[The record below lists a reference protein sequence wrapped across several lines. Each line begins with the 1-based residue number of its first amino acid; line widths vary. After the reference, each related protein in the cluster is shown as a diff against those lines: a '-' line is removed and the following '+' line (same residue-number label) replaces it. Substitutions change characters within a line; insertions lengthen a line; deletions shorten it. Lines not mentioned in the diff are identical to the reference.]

1 MTQMIK
7 LTQMVMITDLS
18 LDLTLVGA
26 VPQIHLTATTGN
38 QKYM

>member
-1 MTQMIK
+1 M
-7 LTQMVMITDLS
+7 TQMVMITDLS
-18 LDLTLVGA
+18 LILTLEVRILVGA